1 MAIARARELGIG
13 GEGKPAFLLDFASHF
28 AIDDDTFLKYPP
40 VFIKA
45 IGISHVGN
53 ILSGTLGGQ
62 MLPDEA
68 SRMEPLPGFSESYL
82 PGGKELERERE
93 YRRDGVP
100 IPARVVEG
108 LEEVRSRKKGGAR
121 PPRPSQ
127 SEVSCRLESKPA
139 AGSA

>member
-1 MAIARARELGIG
+1 MAIARARELGMPA

-68 SRMEPLPGFSESYL
+68 SRMKPLPGFSESYL

-100 IPARVVEG
+100 IAARVVEG
-108 LEEVRSRKKGGAR
+108 LEEV
-121 PPRPSQ
+121 
-127 SEVSCRLESKPA
+127 
-139 AGSA
+139 AGELSVPTPW